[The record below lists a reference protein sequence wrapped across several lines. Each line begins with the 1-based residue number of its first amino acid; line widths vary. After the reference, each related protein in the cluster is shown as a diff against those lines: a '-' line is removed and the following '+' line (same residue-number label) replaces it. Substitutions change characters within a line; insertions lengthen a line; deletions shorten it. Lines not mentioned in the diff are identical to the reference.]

1 MKKYVLLI
9 ISVIVAAT
17 WLCACSSDNDD
28 DDNDFDVFNP
38 NAIQPISLTE
48 GDIVDFFNSELFEM
62 HSGYDPYKWRNA
74 FFPLDD
80 FMDEHGNFTLDKC
93 VHVINSR
100 QELVDVYLGEKEL
113 PAIDFDKYTLIIGG
127 RIMPCLGFYVFKKE
141 LVLGEDGLQLTI
153 YARNDCEVL
162 SLSLQYLY
170 FWGLY
175 PKQSQTTIIVNDLK
189 RYTKFPPERSDY

>member
-62 HSGYDPYKWRNA
+62 HSGYDPYL
-74 FFPLDD
+74 FGP
-80 FMDEHGNFTLDKC
+80 
-93 VHVINSR
+93 
-100 QELVDVYLGEKEL
+100 
-113 PAIDFDKYTLIIGG
+113 
-127 RIMPCLGFYVFKKE
+127 
-141 LVLGEDGLQLTI
+141 
-153 YARNDCEVL
+153 
-162 SLSLQYLY
+162 SLSY
-170 FWGLY
+170 
-175 PKQSQTTIIVNDLK
+175 QS
-189 RYTKFPPERSDY
+189 